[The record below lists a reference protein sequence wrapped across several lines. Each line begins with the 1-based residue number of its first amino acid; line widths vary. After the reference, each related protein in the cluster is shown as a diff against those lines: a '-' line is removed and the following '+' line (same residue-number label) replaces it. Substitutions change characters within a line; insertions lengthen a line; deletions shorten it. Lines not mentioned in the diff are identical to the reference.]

1 MPLANL
7 PADHTAGLFAD
18 IFIAACYG
26 PRGVESTPHVTLR
39 KGYYTAR
46 VEAESLEEAAAVV
59 RENFKELREQCP
71 DTIVCR
77 EHKWNPNWW
86 AADGFMGAHKILLDK
101 IEMRENMPYW
111 LKRDIQ
117 NKKNG
122 LEPEVTEAQC
132 LEAMEKYGTP
142 WDGEDRFADIA
153 HSTKIKGQNLGD
165 VLEFT
170 EFAVF
175 LGKADKGQILKETP
189 QLRVWCED

>member
-1 MPLANL
+1 M
-7 PADHTAGLFAD
+7 
-18 IFIAACYG
+18 
-26 PRGVESTPHVTLR
+26 
-39 KGYYTAR
+39 
-46 VEAESLEEAAAVV
+46 ESLEEVAAMI

-77 EHKWNPNWW
+77 EHKWNPKWW

-101 IEMRENMPYW
+101 IAMRENMPYW

-117 NKKNG
+117 DKKNG

-153 HSTKIKGQNLGD
+153 HSTKIKGQKEGD

-175 LGKADKGQILKETP
+175 LGKADKGQILRETP
-189 QLRVWCED
+189 QLRVWE